1 LAEVLFYHLQRQPLE
16 AVLPVLLGK
25 CLERGWKVAV
35 QVGTPERMRA
45 LDDALWTYADGSFLP
60 HGTQA
65 DGAPETQPILL
76 TTEENN
82 PNSAEVRVLVDNAPS
97 PDLAP
102 YARALVLF
110 DGRNDEALA
119 YERERWKVLKA
130 AGHDVTYWQQ
140 GDGGRWEKK
149 A

>member
-1 LAEVLFYHLQRQPLE
+1 LAEVLFYHLQHQPLE
-16 AVLPVLLGK
+16 KVLPVLLGK

-35 QVGTPERMRA
+35 QAGTPERMAA

-60 HGTQA
+60 HGTPA

-76 TTEENN
+76 TTGEDN

-97 PDLAP
+97 PDLSS

-110 DGRNDEALA
+110 DGRNDEKLA

-130 AGHDVTYWQQ
+130 AGHEVTYWQQ
-140 GDGGRWEKK
+140 SDSGRWEKK

>member
-1 LAEVLFYHLQRQPLE
+1 MPEVLFYHLQRQPLE
-16 AVLPVLLGK
+16 SVLPLLLEK
-25 CLERGWKVAV
+25 TLERGWKAV
-35 QVGTPERMRA
+35 VRVGSPERLA
-45 LDDALWTYADGSFLP
+45 QLDEVLWTYREDSFLP
-60 HGTQA
+60 HGTTA

-76 TTEENN
+76 TTEEDN
-82 PNSAEVRVLVDNAPS
+82 PNGAQVRVLVDNAPS